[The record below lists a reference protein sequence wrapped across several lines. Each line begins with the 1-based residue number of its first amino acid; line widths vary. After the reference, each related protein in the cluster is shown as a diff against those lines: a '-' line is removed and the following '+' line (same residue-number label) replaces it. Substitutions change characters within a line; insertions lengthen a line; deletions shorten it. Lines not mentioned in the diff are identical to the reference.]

1 MIATILTNE
10 RRFEEIGILRR
21 VLIQIGL
28 GDEKNVGETSPVAE
42 ICRKNIITK
51 EKKRSR
57 GNAV

>member
-28 GDEKNVGETSPVAE
+28 GDEKSVGETSPVAE